1 MATIKTAISI
11 QEALFN
17 RIDELA
23 RDLQIPR
30 SHIFVRA
37 VEDYVNREENK
48 RLLER
53 INQSCNDEPDDREQ
67 KRLRQTRSSH
77 RRMVKGEW

>member
-1 MATIKTAISI
+1 MGNIKTAISI
-11 QEALFN
+11 QEALFK

-23 RDLQIPR
+23 RELQIPR

-53 INQSCNDEPDDREQ
+53 INNAYNDEPEDGEQ
-67 KRLRQTRSSH
+67 KRFRQTRSSH
-77 RRMVKGEW
+77 RRIVKGEW

>member
-1 MATIKTAISI
+1 MANIKTAISI
-11 QEALFN
+11 QEALFK

-30 SHIFVRA
+30 SHIFVKA

-48 RLLER
+48 RLLEQ
-53 INQSCNDEPDDREQ
+53 NQ
-67 KRLRQTRSSH
+67 
-77 RRMVKGEW
+77 